1 MNTQR
6 KRTARKGD
14 GPALSYILAD
24 ENTAVNLKNRKDI
37 AVLFHPISDP
47 PREAGTY
54 NVLTSYGSIHV
65 YDFTVDG
72 GWNTFWDEEAGDIY
86 REHGM
91 TAEQIGAI
99 AWCREVPGCWE
110 VEE

>member
-1 MNTQR
+1 MTNNK

-14 GPALSYILAD
+14 GPALNYILAN

-54 NVLTSYGSIHV
+54 NVLTSYGSIHA
-65 YDFTVDG
+65 YDF
-72 GWNTFWDEEAGDIY
+72 WDDEAGDIY

-91 TAEQIGAI
+91 TVEQIGAI
-99 AWCREVPGCWE
+99 AWCREVPGCRE
-110 VEE
+110 VEA